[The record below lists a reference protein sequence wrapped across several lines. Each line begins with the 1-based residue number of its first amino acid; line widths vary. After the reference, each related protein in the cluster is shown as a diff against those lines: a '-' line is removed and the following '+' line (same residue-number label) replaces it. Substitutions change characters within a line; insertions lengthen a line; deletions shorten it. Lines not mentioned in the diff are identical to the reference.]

1 MILIV
6 QVIFFLWGNCK
17 ELYKQRNVI
26 PLPVVVFWL
35 FW

>member
-1 MILIV
+1 MVLIV

-17 ELYKQRNVI
+17 EQRNVI